1 MGRLIRLQL
10 RNILH
15 SKVFYVCLVFT
26 AILTPILGLIAYKEL
41 NLEGD
46 LTVCSQIK
54 DIFTSE
60 PTLMAQIFIALMF
73 CMDFNE
79 GTTKNIIARGYSNMQ
94 LFVSKCIT
102 VIISLFGIYLLTA
115 LVNFVIYFKEG
126 MGFNDTFL
134 MFMVYG
140 IVSII
145 TMTIFYGAISYIL
158 EKNGIAIIAVLFAPN
173 IIGSVLGIISD
184 KISIPFSDYWLTYV
198 GGEFLVTPTW
208 INLILP
214 VAVFMLYIL
223 FILVGTSFI
232 LKKKE
237 IK

>member
-26 AILTPILGLIAYKEL
+26 AILTPILGLIAYREL

-46 LTVCSQIK
+46 LTVCAQII
-54 DIFTSE
+54 DIFKSE

-134 MFMVYG
+134 MFMIYG

-184 KISIPFSDYWLTYV
+184 KINIPFSDYWLTYV

-214 VAVFMLYIL
+214 VVVFMLYIL